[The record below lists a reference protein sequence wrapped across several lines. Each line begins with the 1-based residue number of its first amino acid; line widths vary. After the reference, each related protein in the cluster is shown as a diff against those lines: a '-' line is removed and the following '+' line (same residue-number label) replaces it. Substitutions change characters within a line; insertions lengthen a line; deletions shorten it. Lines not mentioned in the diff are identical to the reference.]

1 MNIRTLLLSL
11 SLSFTA
17 VVGDANATGL
27 GVSESSKIS
36 FDGQEYLYKWS
47 NEDLHEF
54 TPGEQNVTGQWA
66 DMLTVNYYP
75 VVSTGEDL
83 AVVASAVLSNYED
96 VGGIV
101 LGVESI
107 PGTNLK
113 PAEYIIA
120 VVFGAPEAAEFA
132 MVKFQLHDGIGA
144 SVAYAHREY
153 GADVGNIMND
163 WMDAN
168 GTRLQEAITKFTDLP
183 LYSEFQMDESS
194 EMLSSLEQAI

>member
-1 MNIRTLLLSL
+1 MSL

-17 VVGDANATGL
+17 VVSNANATEFEAR
-27 GVSESSKIS
+27 ESSKIS

-47 NEDLHEF
+47 SDDLHEF
-54 TPGEQNVTGQWA
+54 TPSEQDVTGQWT

-83 AVVASAVLSNYED
+83 AVVVSAVLSNYED

-107 PGTNLK
+107 PRTKLK

-132 MVKFQLHDGIGA
+132 MVKFQLHEGIGA
-144 SVAYAHREY
+144 SIAYAHREY

-168 GTRLQEAITKFTDLP
+168 GTRLQEVVTKFTDLP
-183 LYSEFQMDESS
+183 SYSDFQINEAS
-194 EMLSSLEQAI
+194 ELLSSLEQAI